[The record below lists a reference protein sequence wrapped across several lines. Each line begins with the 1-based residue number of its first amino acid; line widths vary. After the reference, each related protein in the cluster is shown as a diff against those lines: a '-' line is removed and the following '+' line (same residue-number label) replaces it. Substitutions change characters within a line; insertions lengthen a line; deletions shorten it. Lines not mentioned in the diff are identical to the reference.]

1 MKATLSLTTLGG
13 EKVKY
18 QSLVEC
24 LEISELYG
32 NNAVPNLFSRSERPV
47 TVHLIPRKNN
57 VDRWPYPKGIHVP
70 RTDA

>member
-1 MKATLSLTTLGG
+1 MKATLSLTTLGS

-18 QSLVEC
+18 QSLVEP

-32 NNAVPNLFSRSERPV
+32 NYAVPNVFSKSKRPV

-57 VDRWPYPKGIHVP
+57 VDRWPCPKGIHVP
-70 RTDA
+70 RADA